1 MRIEGNFDI
10 AASRDAVYRHITDP
24 GLMARCV
31 PGCESIEQISPTGYR
46 ARVTISIGGIKARFN
61 LVVEV
66 TREQPPD
73 LVLSQTRGE
82 EGSRASVLAADNEL
96 TLVEIDPGTTR
107 VSYASEVSVT
117 GRLGKFALGVMKKK
131 VGAMGQEFADRLRE
145 FIQTQAPPLS
155 GPLSPQRA
163 AALQTEAPVEAVSPA
178 TQTANPPDGIRS

>member
-24 GLMARCV
+24 GLMAQCV
-31 PGCESIEQISPTGYR
+31 PGCESIEQVSPTRYH
-46 ARVTISIGGIKARFN
+46 ARVTIGIGGIKARFN
-61 LVVEV
+61 LIVEV

-96 TLVEIDPGTTR
+96 TLVEVDPHTTR
-107 VSYASEVSVT
+107 VCYASEVSVT

-131 VGAMGQEFADRLRE
+131 VEAMGREFADRLRE
-145 FIQTQAPPLS
+145 RILAQTAPQS
-155 GPLSPQRA
+155 
-163 AALQTEAPVEAVSPA
+163 EAPDEAESLAIP
-178 TQTANPPDGIRS
+178 TAAVTRIPS

>member
-10 AASRDAVYRHITDP
+10 AESRDVVYRHITDP

-46 ARVTISIGGIKARFN
+46 ARVTISVGGIKARFN

-66 TREQPPD
+66 TREQPPC

-82 EGSRASVLAADNEL
+82 EGSRASVLSADNEL
-96 TLVEIDPGTTR
+96 TLAEIDPLTTR
-107 VSYASEVSVT
+107 VSYSSEVSVT

-145 FIQTQAPPLS
+145 FILAQAVPPPMLH
-155 GPLSPQRA
+155 PA
-163 AALQTEAPVEAVSPA
+163 AVLQIEVPVEALSPA
-178 TQTANPPDGIRS
+178 AQAAIPPDRIPS